1 LTLRVET
8 LTHIYPVPNSA
19 PRQVLNIPAW
29 TLEDGAQA
37 LLRGVSGS
45 GKTTLFNILSGLL
58 TPTTGKV
65 WIGEQSL
72 YALPEAARDRFRAR
86 QIGYVFQMHNL
97 IDSLSARQNVVMP
110 LAYAGQLPAT
120 QWNQRADQ
128 LLTQVGLGEFVHYQ
142 PRQLS
147 TGQRLRVAIARALAN
162 NPRLLLADEP
172 TAALDEAN
180 GEQVITL
187 LQSVCKAQ
195 NAVLI
200 VASHDPALV
209 ERFPMVVDL
218 QAGELHTSH
227 TGDSVPSPLMETQR
241 S

>member
-1 LTLRVET
+1 MTLRVEG

-19 PRQVLNIPAW
+19 PRQILNIPAW
-29 TLEDGAQA
+29 TLNNGAQA

-45 GKTTLFNILSGLL
+45 GKTTLFNILAGLL

-65 WIGEQSL
+65 WIGEQAL
-72 YALPEAARDRFRAR
+72 YALPESARDRFRAR

-128 LLTQVGLGEFVHYQ
+128 LLAQVGLGDFVHYR
-142 PRQLS
+142 PGQLS
-147 TGQRLRVAIARALAN
+147 TGQRLRVGIARALAN
-162 NPRLLLADEP
+162 HPRLLLADEP

-180 GEQVITL
+180 GDQVITL

-209 ERFPMVVDL
+209 KRFPIVVDL
-218 QAGELHTSH
+218 QAGELQTRHAS
-227 TGDSVPSPLMETQR
+227 DPVPSPLMEAQQA
-241 S
+241 

>member
-1 LTLRVET
+1 MTLRVENLSHT
-8 LTHIYPVPNSA
+8 YPVPNSA

-29 TLEDGAQA
+29 QLDDGTQA

-58 TPTTGKV
+58 RPTTGKV
-65 WIGEQSL
+65 WIGQQSL
-72 YALPEAARDRFRAR
+72 YALQESARDRFRAR
-86 QIGYVFQMHNL
+86 EIGYVFQMHNL
-97 IDSLSARQNVVMP
+97 IDSLTARQNVVMP
-110 LAYAGQLPAT
+110 LAYARQLPAT
-120 QWNQRADQ
+120 QWNKRADE
-128 LLTQVGLGEFVHYQ
+128 LLAQVGLADYVNYR
-142 PRQLS
+142 PAQLS

-180 GEQVITL
+180 GDQVITL
-187 LQSVCKAQ
+187 LQSVCREQ

-209 ERFPMVVDL
+209 ERFPQVIDL
-218 QAGELHTSH
+218 QGGELHTSRV
-227 TGDSVPSPLMETQR
+227 GDPMPSPLLEAQP